1 MITPVEWNSVIEA
14 GKSVEFGFQGSSHV
28 NDKIELFA
36 VGEVKDDPVV
46 EPDPDE
52 PIIVDPD
59 PVDPDP
65 VDPDP
70 VDPDPVDPDDPIII
84 EPDDPVVNDGLA
96 LEYTINGQGSA
107 TINFKVANN
116 GKAAVNGWTLK
127 LKKSQIT
134 IDNFW
139 CVKVAVV
146 GDYYV
151 TTPESWNSV
160 VNAGDGAYFG
170 VQGSGVTTA
179 TLDYTLE

>member
-1 MITPVEWNSVIEA
+1 M
-14 GKSVEFGFQGSSHV
+14 
-28 NDKIELFA
+28 
-36 VGEVKDDPVV
+36 
-46 EPDPDE
+46 
-52 PIIVDPD
+52 
-59 PVDPDP
+59 
-65 VDPDP
+65 DPDP

-151 TTPESWNSV
+151 ITPESWNSV